1 MKVLANQKVRR
12 LFYVLTLILVLFSL
26 FCVVFIKLKPE
37 AASFHVLILS
47 LCMGLGILAAVFHYF
62 SEQDKLIENAI
73 AQIRN
78 FLGKDQEAR
87 IECDQEGELYRLFHE
102 INSLAAV
109 LKAHAENEKTQKKFL
124 KDTLSNISHQ
134 LKTPL
139 AALNI
144 YNGIMQEEAK
154 ALPAIQ
160 DFLSLSE
167 QELDRIETLV
177 QNLLKIAKLDSGTI
191 VMDRH
196 PENIAEMMDDIQRR
210 FACRAEQE
218 EKNFLFRGDDSITFS
233 CDRNWFLEA
242 VGNIVK
248 NALDHTEKGDTVQ
261 VEWKQFASVVQI
273 LIKDSGNGIHP
284 EDLPH
289 IFKRF
294 YRSRFS
300 QDVQGVGLGLSLAK
314 TIVEAHSGTIEADS
328 TPEGGTIFTLSFL
341 TQSSDSRLARES

>member
-1 MKVLANQKVRR
+1 MNVLANQKIRR
-12 LFYVLTLILVLFSL
+12 LFHVLTLILVLFAL
-26 FCVVFIKLKPE
+26 FCIVFIKLTPKY
-37 AASFHVLILS
+37 ASFSVLILS
-47 LCMGLGILAAVFHYF
+47 LCTGLGILTAVFHYF

-73 AQIRN
+73 VQMRE
-78 FLGKDQEAR
+78 FLGKNQEAR
-87 IECDQEGELYRLFHE
+87 IECDQEGELYLLFHE

-109 LKAHAENEKTQKKFL
+109 LKAHAENEKAQKKYL

-144 YNGIMQEEAK
+144 YNGIMQEESK
-154 ALPAIQ
+154 ALPTIQ
-160 DFLSLSE
+160 EFLSLSE

-191 VMDRH
+191 VMGKH
-196 PENIAEMMDDIQRR
+196 AEMIAEMMDDIQRR
-210 FACRAEQE
+210 FAYRAKQE
-218 EKNFLFRGDDSITFS
+218 EKIFLLLGNDSGTFP

-242 VGNIVK
+242 IGNIVK
-248 NALDHTEKGDTVQ
+248 NAFDHTEKGDTIQ
-261 VEWKQFASVVQI
+261 IEWKQFASVIQI
-273 LIKDSGNGIHP
+273 LIKDNGSGIHP

-328 TPEGGTIFTLSFL
+328 YPGGGTTFTISFL
-341 TQSSDSRLARES
+341 ISASE